1 MEERAKNTHIHTH
14 KGIIKTLSSDT
25 HLFASNTHTYPPTHT
40 HTEMYRKKRAKPQG
54 GVGQE
59 DAADTDTDTHTQTQ
73 EEVVWLGV
81 CEREVKEEEE
91 EGGGEEW
98 GYSSRI
104 GGRPVSVCVCVRVC
118 MCAFAKGGGL

>member
-1 MEERAKNTHIHTH
+1 
-14 KGIIKTLSSDT
+14 
-25 HLFASNTHTYPPTHT
+25 
-40 HTEMYRKKRAKPQG
+40 MYRKKRAKPQG
-54 GVGQE
+54 GVGKE
-59 DAADTDTDTHTQTQ
+59 DAADTDTDTHVQTQ

-104 GGRPVSVCVCVRVC
+104 GGRPVSVSVCVRVC
-118 MCAFAKGGGL
+118 VCACAKGGGL